1 MNAKVSDLNA
11 VREDLELLRKDF
23 ATLLMA
29 TTSEQGEPNASYAA
43 YVEMDGEYFVY
54 VSELSIHT
62 QNLLANGRACVLF
75 IEDEAHAGHLFARKR
90 LTYQCNAV
98 EVVRDSEAFVA
109 VLDKFAERFGALI
122 GTLSELQDFHLFK
135 LSPKHGLFVAGF
147 AKAYELDDLPRGG
160 IRHIQ
165 DKGHM
170 KSDGVPVSPD
180 DVPID

>member
-11 VREDLELLRKDF
+11 IREDLELLRKDF

-43 YVEMDGEYFVY
+43 YVELDGEYFVY

-75 IEDEAHAGHLFARKR
+75 IENEANAGHLFARKR
-90 LTYQCNAV
+90 LTYQCDAF
-98 EVVRDSEAFVA
+98 EVNRGSELFAD

-122 GTLSELQDFHLFK
+122 GTLGELQDFHLFK

-147 AKAYELDDLPRGG
+147 AKAYELDDLPRGE
-160 IRHIQ
+160 IRHIR

-170 KSDGVPVSPD
+170 KSNGESVSPD
-180 DVPID
+180 DVPAD

>member
-11 VREDLELLRKDF
+11 IREDLELLRKDF

-90 LTYQCNAV
+90 LTYQCEAV
-98 EVVRDSEAFVA
+98 EVARGSELFGD
-109 VLDKFAERFGALI
+109 VLDRFAERFGALI
-122 GTLSELQDFHLFK
+122 GTLSELQDFHLFR

-147 AKAYELDDLPRGG
+147 AKAYELGDFPRGE

-170 KSDGVPVSPD
+170 KSNGESVSPD
-180 DVPID
+180 EAPID